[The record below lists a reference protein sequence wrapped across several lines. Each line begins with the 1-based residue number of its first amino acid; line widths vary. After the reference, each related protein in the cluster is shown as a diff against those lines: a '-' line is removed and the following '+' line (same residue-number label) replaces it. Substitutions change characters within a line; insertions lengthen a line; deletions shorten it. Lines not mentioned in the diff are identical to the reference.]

1 MAMPERKDDF
11 EVIGDILDVCTKN
24 NGMMKTHIV
33 QTTTRS
39 FQRVSQYLESM
50 MERGLIKREGRMY
63 IITEE
68 GDNLRKDIENLRK
81 QLRLT

>member
-1 MAMPERKDDF
+1 MTMPERNDDF
-11 EVIGDILDVCTKN
+11 EVIGDILNACTKN

-33 QTTTRS
+33 QTTTRG

-50 MERGLIKREGRMY
+50 MERGLIKREGWVY

-81 QLRLT
+81 QLHLT